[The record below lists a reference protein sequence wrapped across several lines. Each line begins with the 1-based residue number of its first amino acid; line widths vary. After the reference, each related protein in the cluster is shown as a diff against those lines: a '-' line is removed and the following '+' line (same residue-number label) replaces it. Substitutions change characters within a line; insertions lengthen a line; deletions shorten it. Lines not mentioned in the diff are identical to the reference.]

1 MSSLYAPGASFFS
14 VYPHLSFLTM
24 PTRSGLPVTGKASQN
39 IKMYSRS
46 RVIRNRSSRHHG
58 MKQQHQVL
66 LQQRHLLVV
75 REPSGVG
82 PFGGALDPRLL
93 RLVPLRQNKGRDR
106 GRSLVCGSR
115 RGTAFGSHLQP
126 VVRLLGVQLLL
137 LALRLALGAKAKETV
152 GRLHVHRER
161 GLLHRTV
168 AAPPVGGQVLHTRS
182 PYTP

>member
-1 MSSLYAPGASFFS
+1 MSRRYAPGASFFS
-14 VYPHLSFLTM
+14 VYPHRSFLTM
-24 PTRSGLPVTGKASQN
+24 PTRSGLPVTGTASQ
-39 IKMYSRS
+39 KPQDAGGD

-58 MKQQHQVL
+58 MEQQHEVL

-82 PFGGALDPRLL
+82 PRGGALHPRLL
-93 RLVPLRQNKGRDR
+93 RLVPLRPNKGRDR
-106 GRSLVCGSR
+106 GPSLVCGSG

-152 GRLHVHRER
+152 GRLHLHRER